1 MENMISSIYLVL
13 FNENDY
19 VELYPEVS
27 SKITQFFVNLIAA
40 ISASIATSYFHS
52 PVPVPL
58 LVMKVLFFG
67 IFFSYFP
74 KIFSFFLVSQMEEK
88 SSFAEKDSLQFFISI
103 SNSIFC
109 LMVPFVIIS
118 RPFLDSDF
126 FPFFFFIVL
135 FFVYLAHIQKGLIV
149 IFGSDRNTA
158 SKVLV
163 TSTGLILMVPLI
175 LSSSYSFILFSFA
188 L

>member
-1 MENMISSIYLVL
+1 MENMINSIYLVL

-19 VELYPEVS
+19 LELYPEVAS
-27 SKITQFFVNLIAA
+27 RLTQFFVNLLAA
-40 ISASIATSYFHS
+40 ISMTIATSYFHS
-52 PVPVPL
+52 SVPVPFLVVKIL
-58 LVMKVLFFG
+58 LFW

-74 KIFSFFLVSQMEEK
+74 KVFGFFLVSQMEEK
-88 SSFAEKDSLQFFISI
+88 SSFAEKESLQYFISI

-109 LMVPFVIIS
+109 IMIPLVIIS
-118 RPFLDSDF
+118 KPFLDSDF
-126 FPFFFFIVL
+126 LSFFFFLVL
-135 FFVYLAHIQKGLIV
+135 CFVYLAHIQKGLMI
-149 IFGSDRNTA
+149 IFRLDKNTA

-163 TSTGLILMVPLI
+163 ASTALVLMVPLI